1 MDPIAVLII
10 TLVFITVLALSRKVP
25 IFLILFSGAV
35 LMGLL
40 AGAGYEQVI
49 NWTIKGIGS
58 TFTGFAVVILSGIV
72 TFARLVQS
80 LKA

>member
-40 AGAGYEQVI
+40 AGFGFEQVI
-49 NWTIKGIGS
+49 TWAIKG
-58 TFTGFAVVILSGIV
+58 
-72 TFARLVQS
+72 
-80 LKA
+80 